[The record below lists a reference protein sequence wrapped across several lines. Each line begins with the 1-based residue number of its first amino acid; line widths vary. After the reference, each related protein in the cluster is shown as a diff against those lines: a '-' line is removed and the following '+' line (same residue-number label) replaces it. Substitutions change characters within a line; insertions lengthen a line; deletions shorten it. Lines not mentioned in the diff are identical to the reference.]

1 MADFSFIPIPP
12 RAIGPAEIQ
21 PPQPSAPSTSPAA
34 PVTNFQEK
42 LLQALNQIGAGV
54 DQVGQ
59 STPTFQ
65 DMQKAMEQAKSAFT
79 ETMQAHQLMQSL
91 MKNPDLPTPPPGGT
105 DSGSQE
111 P

>member
-1 MADFSFIPIPP
+1 MVDLPFIPIPP
-12 RAIGPAEIQ
+12 RNAGPAEIQ
-21 PPQPSAPSTSPAA
+21 PSTAAVPKSALPVSPDLA
-34 PVTNFQEK
+34 FQEK
-42 LLQALNQIGAGV
+42 LLRALSQIGAGV

-65 DMQKAMEQAKSAFT
+65 DMHQVMEQAKSAFT

-91 MKNPDLPTPPPGGT
+91 TKNADSSAGET

-111 P
+111 E